1 MASSKVTKLKP
12 AWYVPESTKRQVWLE
27 QSVGRGESGSEV
39 SGILDSRTCAL
50 CRPFKECWCLRGMER
65 H

>member
-1 MASSKVTKLKP
+1 
-12 AWYVPESTKRQVWLE
+12 VWLE